1 MKKNLI
7 TVITLALVVVNL
19 VLTVIL
25 TITILPETQKANE
38 LITKVCSAIDL
49 DLESGSATS
58 NANIPIDQIEVYNI
72 DDEQTINLK
81 QDGDGKDH
89 FAMITVSISMDTKN
103 SDYKELK
110 PQVEEKVNL
119 IKGDINNIVSQ
130 YTIDEIKNNQ
140 SAVQDEILKR
150 SSKMFGSDFI
160 VAVSSQRHNI
170 SKRRNLQW
178 VVRILER
185 YTFPKMK

>member
-119 IKGDINNIVSQ
+119 IKGDINNIVSP

-140 SAVQDEILKR
+140 SAVQDEILKDLQ
-150 SSKMFGSDFI
+150 KMFGSDFI
-160 VAVSSQRHNI
+160 VAVG
-170 SKRRNLQW
+170 
-178 VVRILER
+178 
-185 YTFPKMK
+185 FPTAQYQ

>member
-25 TITILPETQKANE
+25 TITILPETKKANE

-58 NANIPIDQIEVYNI
+58 SANIPIDQIDVYDI
-72 DDEQTINLK
+72 EDQQTINLK
-81 QDGDGKDH
+81 SSGDGKEH
-89 FAMITVSISMDTKN
+89 FAVITVSISMDKKN
-103 SDYKELK
+103 KDYKDLQPE
-110 PQVEEKVNL
+110 VENKVEL
-119 IKGDINNIVSQ
+119 IKGEINNIVSQ

-140 SAVQDEILKR
+140 SAVQNEILKDLQ
-150 SSKMFGSDFI
+150 KMFGSDFI
-160 VAVSSQRHNI
+160 VAVG
-170 SKRRNLQW
+170 
-178 VVRILER
+178 
-185 YTFPKMK
+185 FPTAQYQ

>member
-1 MKKNLI
+1 MNKNLI

-103 SDYKELK
+103 SDYKDLK

-140 SAVQDEILKR
+140 SAVQDEILKDLQ
-150 SSKMFGSDFI
+150 KMFGSDFI
-160 VAVSSQRHNI
+160 VAVG
-170 SKRRNLQW
+170 
-178 VVRILER
+178 
-185 YTFPKMK
+185 FPTAQYQ

>member
-89 FAMITVSISMDTKN
+89 FAIITVSISMDTKN
-103 SDYKELK
+103 SDYKDLQ

-140 SAVQDEILKR
+140 AAVQEEILKDLQ
-150 SSKMFGSDFI
+150 KMFGSDFI
-160 VAVSSQRHNI
+160 VAVG
-170 SKRRNLQW
+170 
-178 VVRILER
+178 
-185 YTFPKMK
+185 FPTAQYQ

>member
-38 LITKVCSAIDL
+38 LNTKVCSAIDL

-89 FAMITVSISMDTKN
+89 FAMLTVSISMDTKN
-103 SDYKELK
+103 SDYKDLK

-140 SAVQDEILKR
+140 SAVQDEILKDLQ
-150 SSKMFGSDFI
+150 KMFGSDFI
-160 VAVSSQRHNI
+160 VAVG
-170 SKRRNLQW
+170 
-178 VVRILER
+178 
-185 YTFPKMK
+185 FPTAQYQ

>member
-1 MKKNLI
+1 MKQNLI

-89 FAMITVSISMDTKN
+89 FAIITVSISMDTKN
-103 SDYKELK
+103 SDYKDLQ

-140 SAVQDEILKR
+140 SAVQDEILKDLQ
-150 SSKMFGSDFI
+150 KMFGSDFI
-160 VAVSSQRHNI
+160 VAVG
-170 SKRRNLQW
+170 
-178 VVRILER
+178 
-185 YTFPKMK
+185 FPTAQYQ

>member
-38 LITKVCSAIDL
+38 LITNVCSAIDL

-103 SDYKELK
+103 SDYKDLK

-140 SAVQDEILKR
+140 SAVQDEILKDLQ
-150 SSKMFGSDFI
+150 KMFGSDFI
-160 VAVSSQRHNI
+160 VAVG
-170 SKRRNLQW
+170 
-178 VVRILER
+178 
-185 YTFPKMK
+185 FPTAQYQ

>member
-81 QDGDGKDH
+81 QDEDGKDH

-103 SDYKELK
+103 SDYKDLK

-140 SAVQDEILKR
+140 SAVQDEILKDLQ
-150 SSKMFGSDFI
+150 KMFGSDFI
-160 VAVSSQRHNI
+160 VAVG
-170 SKRRNLQW
+170 
-178 VVRILER
+178 
-185 YTFPKMK
+185 FPTAQYQ

>member
-19 VLTVIL
+19 LLTVIL

-89 FAMITVSISMDTKN
+89 FAIITVSISMDTKN
-103 SDYKELK
+103 SDYKDLQ

-140 SAVQDEILKR
+140 SAVQDEILKDLQ
-150 SSKMFGSDFI
+150 KMFGSDFI
-160 VAVSSQRHNI
+160 VAVG
-170 SKRRNLQW
+170 
-178 VVRILER
+178 
-185 YTFPKMK
+185 FPTAQYQ

>member
-103 SDYKELK
+103 GDYKELK

-140 SAVQDEILKR
+140 SAVQDEILKDLQ
-150 SSKMFGSDFI
+150 KMFGSDFI
-160 VAVSSQRHNI
+160 VAVG
-170 SKRRNLQW
+170 
-178 VVRILER
+178 
-185 YTFPKMK
+185 FPTAQYQ

>member
-89 FAMITVSISMDTKN
+89 FAMLTVSISMDTKN
-103 SDYKELK
+103 SDYKDLK

-140 SAVQDEILKR
+140 SAVQDEILKDLQ
-150 SSKMFGSDFI
+150 KMFGSDFI
-160 VAVSSQRHNI
+160 VAV
-170 SKRRNLQW
+170 
-178 VVRILER
+178 E
-185 YTFPKMK
+185 FPTAQYQ

>member
-103 SDYKELK
+103 NDYKDLK

-140 SAVQDEILKR
+140 SAVQDEILKDLQ
-150 SSKMFGSDFI
+150 KMFGSDFI
-160 VAVSSQRHNI
+160 VAVG
-170 SKRRNLQW
+170 
-178 VVRILER
+178 
-185 YTFPKMK
+185 FPTAQYQ

>member
-81 QDGDGKDH
+81 QDVDGKDH

-140 SAVQDEILKR
+140 SAVQDEILKDLQ
-150 SSKMFGSDFI
+150 KMFGSDFI
-160 VAVSSQRHNI
+160 VAVG
-170 SKRRNLQW
+170 
-178 VVRILER
+178 
-185 YTFPKMK
+185 FPTAQYQ

>member
-103 SDYKELK
+103 SDYKDLK

-140 SAVQDEILKR
+140 SAVQDEILKDLQ
-150 SSKMFGSDFI
+150 KMFGSDFI
-160 VAVSSQRHNI
+160 VAVG
-170 SKRRNLQW
+170 
-178 VVRILER
+178 
-185 YTFPKMK
+185 FPTAQYQ

>member
-25 TITILPETQKANE
+25 TITILPETKKANE

-89 FAMITVSISMDTKN
+89 FAIITVSISMDTKN
-103 SDYKELK
+103 SDYKELQ

-140 SAVQDEILKR
+140 SAVQDEILKDLQ
-150 SSKMFGSDFI
+150 KMFGSDFI
-160 VAVSSQRHNI
+160 VAVG
-170 SKRRNLQW
+170 
-178 VVRILER
+178 
-185 YTFPKMK
+185 FPTAQYQ

>member
-89 FAMITVSISMDTKN
+89 FAIITVSISMDTKN
-103 SDYKELK
+103 SDYKDLQ

-130 YTIDEIKNNQ
+130 YTIDDRNKNNT
-140 SAVQDEILKR
+140 AV
-150 SSKMFGSDFI
+150 
-160 VAVSSQRHNI
+160 HH
-170 SKRRNLQW
+170 
-178 VVRILER
+178 
-185 YTFPKMK
+185 

>member
-81 QDGDGKDH
+81 QDGHGKDH

-103 SDYKELK
+103 SDYKDLK

-140 SAVQDEILKR
+140 SAVQDEILKDLQ
-150 SSKMFGSDFI
+150 KMFGSDFI
-160 VAVSSQRHNI
+160 VAVG
-170 SKRRNLQW
+170 
-178 VVRILER
+178 
-185 YTFPKMK
+185 FPTAQYQ

>member
-72 DDEQTINLK
+72 SDQLTINLK
-81 QDGDGKDH
+81 QGEDGKEH
-89 FAMITVSISMDTKN
+89 YAMLTVSISMDTQN
-103 SDYKELK
+103 SDYKELQ
-110 PQVEEKVNL
+110 PQVEAKVEL

-140 SAVQDEILKR
+140 AAVQEEILKDLQ
-150 SSKMFGSDFI
+150 KMFGSDFI
-160 VAVSSQRHNI
+160 VAVG
-170 SKRRNLQW
+170 
-178 VVRILER
+178 
-185 YTFPKMK
+185 FPTAQYQ

>member
-103 SDYKELK
+103 GDYKELK

-140 SAVQDEILKR
+140 SAVQNEILKDLQ
-150 SSKMFGSDFI
+150 KMFGSDFI
-160 VAVSSQRHNI
+160 VAVG
-170 SKRRNLQW
+170 
-178 VVRILER
+178 
-185 YTFPKMK
+185 FPTAQYQ

>member
-89 FAMITVSISMDTKN
+89 FAIITVSISMDTKN
-103 SDYKELK
+103 SDYKDLQ

-140 SAVQDEILKR
+140 SAVQDEILK
-150 SSKMFGSDFI
+150 D
-160 VAVSSQRHNI
+160 V
-170 SKRRNLQW
+170 W
-178 VVRILER
+178 V
-185 YTFPKMK
+185 

>member
-81 QDGDGKDH
+81 RDGDGKDH

-140 SAVQDEILKR
+140 SAVQDEILKDLQ
-150 SSKMFGSDFI
+150 KMFGSDFI
-160 VAVSSQRHNI
+160 VAVG
-170 SKRRNLQW
+170 
-178 VVRILER
+178 
-185 YTFPKMK
+185 FPTAQYQ

>member
-103 SDYKELK
+103 SDYKDLK

-130 YTIDEIKNNQ
+130 YTI
-140 SAVQDEILKR
+140 
-150 SSKMFGSDFI
+150 
-160 VAVSSQRHNI
+160 
-170 SKRRNLQW
+170 
-178 VVRILER
+178 
-185 YTFPKMK
+185 

>member
-49 DLESGSATS
+49 DLESDSATS

-103 SDYKELK
+103 GDYKELK

-140 SAVQDEILKR
+140 SAVQDEILKDLQ
-150 SSKMFGSDFI
+150 KMFGSDFI
-160 VAVSSQRHNI
+160 VAVG
-170 SKRRNLQW
+170 
-178 VVRILER
+178 
-185 YTFPKMK
+185 FPTAQYQ

>member
-89 FAMITVSISMDTKN
+89 FAMLTVSISMDTKN

-140 SAVQDEILKR
+140 SAVQDEILKDLQ
-150 SSKMFGSDFI
+150 KMFGSDFI
-160 VAVSSQRHNI
+160 VAVG
-170 SKRRNLQW
+170 
-178 VVRILER
+178 
-185 YTFPKMK
+185 FPTAQYQ

>member
-7 TVITLALVVVNL
+7 TVITLSLVVVNL

-89 FAMITVSISMDTKN
+89 FAMLTVSISMDTKN
-103 SDYKELK
+103 SDYKDLK

-140 SAVQDEILKR
+140 SAVQDEILKDLQ
-150 SSKMFGSDFI
+150 KMFGSDFI
-160 VAVSSQRHNI
+160 VAVG
-170 SKRRNLQW
+170 
-178 VVRILER
+178 
-185 YTFPKMK
+185 FPTAQYQ

>member
-89 FAMITVSISMDTKN
+89 FAMLTVSISMDTKN
-103 SDYKELK
+103 SDYKDLN

-140 SAVQDEILKR
+140 SAVQDEILKDLQ
-150 SSKMFGSDFI
+150 KMFGSDFI
-160 VAVSSQRHNI
+160 VAVG
-170 SKRRNLQW
+170 
-178 VVRILER
+178 
-185 YTFPKMK
+185 FPTAQYQ

>member
-89 FAMITVSISMDTKN
+89 FAMLTVSLSMDTKN
-103 SDYKELK
+103 SDYKDLK

-140 SAVQDEILKR
+140 SAVQDEILKDLQ
-150 SSKMFGSDFI
+150 KMFGSDFI
-160 VAVSSQRHNI
+160 VAVG
-170 SKRRNLQW
+170 
-178 VVRILER
+178 
-185 YTFPKMK
+185 FPTAQYQ

>member
-81 QDGDGKDH
+81 QDGDGKYH

-103 SDYKELK
+103 SDYKDLK

-140 SAVQDEILKR
+140 SAVQDEILKDLQ
-150 SSKMFGSDFI
+150 KMFGSDFI
-160 VAVSSQRHNI
+160 VAVG
-170 SKRRNLQW
+170 
-178 VVRILER
+178 
-185 YTFPKMK
+185 FPTAQYQ

>member
-89 FAMITVSISMDTKN
+89 FAMLTVSISMDTKN
-103 SDYKELK
+103 SDYKDLK

-119 IKGDINNIVSQ
+119 IKGDINNIISQ

-140 SAVQDEILKR
+140 SAVQDEILKDLQ
-150 SSKMFGSDFI
+150 KMFGSDFI
-160 VAVSSQRHNI
+160 VAVG
-170 SKRRNLQW
+170 
-178 VVRILER
+178 
-185 YTFPKMK
+185 FPTAQYQ